1 MVQPLHDLSKHRVF
15 AAVQMRRA
23 RSIDDNAHVR
33 ICCGDRRISQVPKRK
48 AIERVRFGFCIV
60 DDQLLTSAATGAA
73 VSVANTARHWP
84 LRSTTMSDHSRGGA
98 YVRPAVRRE
107 SGTKPALDPYHFA
120 TTDLA

>member
-1 MVQPLHDLSKHRVF
+1 
-15 AAVQMRRA
+15 
-23 RSIDDNAHVR
+23 
-33 ICCGDRRISQVPKRK
+33 
-48 AIERVRFGFCIV
+48 V

-107 SGTKPALDPYHFA
+107 SGTKPALDPNHFA